1 MTATILRGR
10 RYDTSDCVEND
21 CVEVTVNDGRIA
33 AVTPIAGDSTLPWIS
48 PGFIDLQ
55 VNGYRGIGFNDP
67 ALTPEKVAEVS
78 LLTDQFGVTRYLPT
92 LTTDSL
98 ERLGQSLATIARA
111 IHDIPDV
118 RLRVPGIHLEGPFIS
133 PEDGPRGAHPK
144 QHVRPPDWDAFQ
156 KLQQAAGGH
165 IRLTTLS
172 PEFDESPS
180 FIGKAVACGVV
191 VAIGHTKAT
200 TDQLRAAVDAGA
212 TLSTHL
218 GNGSHPFIR
227 RHPNYIWD
235 QLAEDRLMA
244 SLIVDGHHLPPSV
257 VKSMVRAKTPQ
268 RCILVSD
275 KTNLGGMPAG
285 IYRTPLGDIELLGE
299 GKPVLAGQRD
309 ILAGAA
315 LPITVNLAKV
325 MECAGVDLKAAIDM
339 ATVNPARLMSWD
351 LPFLTPGQPA
361 NLTIFHFRTGK
372 IEIDRV
378 IHSL

>member
-1 MTATILRGR
+1 VTPTILRGR
-10 RYDTSDCVEND
+10 RYDTSQT
-21 CVEVTVNDGRIA
+21 VEVAVANGRIA
-33 AVTPIAGDSTLPWIS
+33 SATVLPDDPALPWLS

-67 ALTPEKVAEVS
+67 ALTPEKVVEVS
-78 LLTDQFGVTRYLPT
+78 LLMDQFGVTRYLPT

-98 ERLGQSLATIARA
+98 ELLSCSLATIAQA
-111 IHDIPDV
+111 INNSPLV
-118 RLRVPGIHLEGPFIS
+118 KLRVPGVHLEGPFIS

-144 QHVRPPDWDAFQ
+144 QHVRPPNWDAFQ
-156 KLQQAAGGH
+156 RLQQSAGGY

-172 PEFDESPS
+172 AEYDESPD
-180 FIGKAVACGVV
+180 FIAKAVASGVV

-200 TDQLRAAVDAGA
+200 TDQIRAAVDAGA

-218 GNGSHPFIR
+218 GNGAHPLIR

-257 VKSMVRAKTPQ
+257 VKAMVRAKTPQ

-275 KTNLGGMPAG
+275 KTNLGGLAPG
-285 IYRTPLGDIELLGE
+285 TYHTPLGDIELLSG

-315 LPITVNLAKV
+315 LPLSVNIAKAI
-325 MECAGVDLKAAIDM
+325 EFAGVDLRTAIDM
-339 ATVNPARLMSWD
+339 ATVNPARLMRWS
-351 LPFLTPGQPA
+351 LPFLEIGGSA
-361 NLTIFHFRTGK
+361 NLVAFRISQGNVQ
-372 IEIDRV
+372 IDQV
-378 IHSL
+378 QVG

>member
-1 MTATILRGR
+1 MTATILRCR
-10 RYDTSDCVEND
+10 RYDSSD
-21 CVEVTVNDGRIA
+21 CVEVTVTDGRIA
-33 AVTPIAGDSTLPWIS
+33 DVKPLPADAALPWIS

-67 ALTPEKVAEVS
+67 ALTPENVAEVS
-78 LLTDQFGVTRYLPT
+78 LLMDQFGITGYLPT

-98 ERLGQSLATIARA
+98 ELLGRSLGTIAHA
-111 IHDIPDV
+111 IEKLPEV

-144 QHVRPPDWDAFQ
+144 QHVQPPNWNAFQ
-156 KLQQAAGGH
+156 RLQESAGGH
-165 IRLTTLS
+165 IKLTTLS
-172 PEFDESPS
+172 AEYDESPA
-180 FIGKAVACGVV
+180 FVAQAVASGVV
-191 VAIGHTKAT
+191 VAIGHTQAT
-200 TDQLRAAVDAGA
+200 TDQIRAAVDSGA

-218 GNGSHPFIR
+218 GNGSHPLIR

-275 KTNLGGMPAG
+275 KTNLGGRSPG
-285 IYRTPLGDIELLGE
+285 VYHTPLGDIELLAD
-299 GKPVLAGQRD
+299 GKPVVAGQRD

-315 LPITVNLAKV
+315 LPITVNIAKV
-325 MECAGVDLKAAIDM
+325 MEFAGVDLATAIDM
-339 ATVNPARLMSWD
+339 ATVNPARLMGWE

-361 NLTIFHFRTGK
+361 NLTTFHFRDSQ